1 MLLESPVLTEKGSSE
16 FTRVKL
22 IHSAPIGATL
32 ASGASVEGRWDGL
45 IEFAST
51 GPGQL
56 VQGTMLYEDGLPVI
70 SGRDADGSWLI
81 KGTGGFHVDDPN
93 DEMYW

>member
-1 MLLESPVLTEKGSSE
+1 
-16 FTRVKL
+16 
-22 IHSAPIGATL
+22 
-32 ASGASVEGRWDGL
+32 
-45 IEFAST
+45 
-51 GPGQL
+51 
-56 VQGTMLYEDGLPVI
+56 MLYEDGLPVI